1 MLFHYSV
8 KGRTSPQNV
17 YICSK
22 LLMALRRKLSIF
34 FMTWAALIVLI
45 AGIIPHHH
53 HYEGTTC
60 MVVEHCHNAASP
72 EHEHMHD
79 HSSPTC
85 IARSY
90 FLSGA
95 VLRTKSRISTEDDS
109 EGGLPTLI
117 YPLLSIVTDLLQPI
131 DDSASKPVYGEYI
144 AFYTS
149 ADASPAHGLRAP
161 PFFSC

>member
-1 MLFHYSV
+1 
-8 KGRTSPQNV
+8 
-17 YICSK
+17 
-22 LLMALRRKLSIF
+22 MALRRKLSIF
-34 FMTWAALIVLI
+34 FVTWAALIVLI

-53 HYEGTTC
+53 HCEGTTC
-60 MVVEHCHNAASP
+60 IAVEHCHDVATHG
-72 EHEHMHD
+72 HEHG
-79 HSSPTC
+79 HSGHSHSHSNTTC

-95 VLRTKSRISTEDDS
+95 ELRTKSRIATEDDS
-109 EGGLPTLI
+109 DGGLPPLI

-131 DDSASKPVYGEYI
+131 DDSAPLPVYGEYI
-144 AFYTS
+144 AFYSS